1 MKKIK
6 FETTCAKGCKKRI
19 CNCVHQRMQKIGFA
33 TMVRQLMQKKKRICN
48 YVRQWMQ
55 KIGFAT
61 TVRQWMQKK

>member
-1 MKKIK
+1 
-6 FETTCAKGCKKRI
+6 
-19 CNCVHQRMQKIGFA
+19 
-33 TMVRQLMQKKKRICN
+33 MVRQLMQKKKRICN